1 MRALLII
8 DLQNDFLPKGAL
20 TVSKGDEI
28 ITVINELQSAFDLII
43 ATKDWHPANHGS
55 FASNHQNEKVGNV
68 INLNGIEQILWSA
81 HCIQNSFGA
90 ELSLL
95 LNKDSISKIILKGTD
110 SDIDSYSAFF
120 DNNHQKSTGLH
131 QYLKENNVDE
141 LFVTGLATDY
151 CVYFTVK
158 DALQLGYKTWLVT
171 DAVKGVNINPSDSQ
185 KAICDMEKSGAK
197 LITSKGILKI

>member
-1 MRALLII
+1 MKALLII
-8 DLQNDFLPKGAL
+8 DLQNDFLSGGAL
-20 TVSKGDEI
+20 AVNDGGEI
-28 ITVINELQSAFDLII
+28 IPVINELQSFFDLII

-55 FASNHQNEKVGNV
+55 FASNHQNGETGNV
-68 INLNGIEQILWSA
+68 INLNGIEQVLWPD

-90 ELSLL
+90 ELSSL
-95 LNKDSISKIILKGTD
+95 LNKDSISKVIVKGTD
-110 SDIDSYSAFF
+110 YEIDSYSAFF
-120 DNNHQKSTGLH
+120 DNNHTNSTGLH

-185 KAICDMEKSGAK
+185 KATGDMEKNGAM
-197 LITSKGILKI
+197 LINSKEIINL